1 MTFLQRIFHHCKR
14 FKGELFSASLFSILF
29 LVLFGGFYPEDTI
42 GDLVDLFH
50 SIGVFGNLTHDAA
63 GWSIWL
69 AIILGM
75 IMYFIIAIT
84 SINIGTRVIPTREE
98 DGAEF
103 FMGSN
108 PMNPRLFYLENV
120 FSGVLVIFLLMLPS
134 YVIIVFQT
142 WINNALD
149 TIGSITL
156 VFLSFL
162 VMAYFFISITSAMTA
177 SIFQRKL
184 PRSIGFAYVFFGFIM
199 ELLGDNPDLQSV
211 GNLSINYYMNI
222 TSMLFGGDYDFTPI
236 FIVLIIAVVFT
247 AIGYWRVKSP
257 HYVEKAGSKERFSL
271 IDATVGRLVKPQSF
285 LGRKSPL
292 IAEQLR
298 KNIQIVLGIMLFYAF
313 YFPVLLN
320 TFATLGDELSG
331 FLVGFD
337 TVSIR
342 IFLQG
347 NELQASILGY
357 GIMKFYAN
365 AWLWFGIYSML
376 VASSIPTREVR
387 TNSQDII
394 YGTNVKPRKL
404 IINRLIAM
412 LFEFTILLWF
422 SFALMALI
430 TTAHGPA
437 FIDDYATV
445 AVQFN
450 FFLITWIHY
459 SAIFIILVG
468 IAMIPREVAK
478 GRRLAIAF
486 FIISLVLNMLAYVDG
501 RIEFIKYFS
510 IFHYYEPVQ
519 ILYGEVELINELLMS
534 GGVLAL
540 SLLFFF
546 AIMKYRYRNAS
557 LY

>member
-1 MTFLQRIFHHCKR
+1 
-14 FKGELFSASLFSILF
+14 
-29 LVLFGGFYPEDTI
+29 VLFGGFYPEDTI

-50 SIGVFGNLTHDAA
+50 SIGVFSNLTHDAA

-120 FSGVLVIFLLMLPS
+120 FSGVLVIFLMMLPS

-142 WINNALD
+142 WMNNALD
-149 TIGSITL
+149 TLGSITL

-184 PRSIGFAYVFFGFIM
+184 PRSIGFAYVFFGMIM
-199 ELLGDNPDLQSV
+199 ELLGDNPDLQGV
-211 GNLSINYYMNI
+211 GKLSINYYMNI
-222 TSMLFGGDYDFTPI
+222 TSMLFGGDYDITPI
-236 FIVLIIAVVFT
+236 VIVLSIAVVFT

-320 TFATLGDELSG
+320 TFAALGDELSG
-331 FLVGFD
+331 FLTGFD
-337 TVSIR
+337 TVSVR

-422 SFALMALI
+422 SFVLMALI
-430 TTAHGPA
+430 TTVHGPA

-459 SAIFIILVG
+459 SAIFIFLVG

-510 IFHYYEPVQ
+510 IFHYYEPVL

-534 GGVLAL
+534 GGVLVL

>member
-1 MTFLQRIFHHCKR
+1 
-14 FKGELFSASLFSILF
+14 
-29 LVLFGGFYPEDTI
+29 
-42 GDLVDLFH
+42 
-50 SIGVFGNLTHDAA
+50 
-63 GWSIWL
+63 
-69 AIILGM
+69 
-75 IMYFIIAIT
+75 
-84 SINIGTRVIPTREE
+84 
-98 DGAEF
+98 
-103 FMGSN
+103 
-108 PMNPRLFYLENV
+108 
-120 FSGVLVIFLLMLPS
+120 
-134 YVIIVFQT
+134 
-142 WINNALD
+142 
-149 TIGSITL
+149 
-156 VFLSFL
+156 
-162 VMAYFFISITSAMTA
+162 
-177 SIFQRKL
+177 
-184 PRSIGFAYVFFGFIM
+184 
-199 ELLGDNPDLQSV
+199 
-211 GNLSINYYMNI
+211 
-222 TSMLFGGDYDFTPI
+222 
-236 FIVLIIAVVFT
+236 
-247 AIGYWRVKSP
+247 
-257 HYVEKAGSKERFSL
+257 
-271 IDATVGRLVKPQSF
+271 
-285 LGRKSPL
+285 
-292 IAEQLR
+292 
-298 KNIQIVLGIMLFYAF
+298 
-313 YFPVLLN
+313 LN
-320 TFATLGDELSG
+320 TFAALGDELSG
-331 FLVGFD
+331 FLTGFD
-337 TVSIR
+337 TVSVR

-422 SFALMALI
+422 SFVLMALI
-430 TTAHGPA
+430 TTVHGPA

-459 SAIFIILVG
+459 SAIFIFLVG

-510 IFHYYEPVQ
+510 IFHYYEPVL

-534 GGVLAL
+534 GGVLVL